1 MKHLK
6 KQFFAA
12 LFFAASL
19 TTFAQVGIG
28 TPSPSATLEVV
39 GDPANASSLDGIIPP
54 RLTGDQLRAKNYTT
68 AQTGVM
74 VYVTAADTAPTGQTS
89 SVTSTGYYSFNGT
102 AWTPVFD
109 STPEAP
115 AFNVVTSDART
126 YNVQPT
132 DDLLILGDGGSD
144 FSNEEFFIQLPSV
157 ADSESA
163 NIPIGKMFYF
173 HNTTRTFMRFNN
185 LDFFPNLGGG
195 AGDDF
200 RRNYIPQFKG
210 FTIMYVGEG
219 RYASVSNH

>member
-39 GDPANASSLDGIIPP
+39 GVPANASSLDGIIPP

-89 SVTSTGYYSFNGT
+89 SVRSTGYYSFNGT

-115 AFNVVTSDART
+115 AFNIVTSAATT
-126 YNVQPT
+126 YNVLPT
-132 DDLLILGDGGSD
+132 DDLLILGDGGVD
-144 FSNEEFFIQLPSV
+144 GEVFFIQLPSV
-157 ADSESA
+157 ADSA

-173 HNTTRTFMRFNN
+173 VNKSPESMRFNN
-185 LDFFPNLGGG
+185 LEFFPNVGG
-195 AGDDF
+195 AGNDDS
-200 RRNYIPQFKG
+200 RYNYIPRYRG
-210 FTIMYVGEG
+210 FSIMYVGEG
-219 RYASVSNH
+219 RYASVSNN

>member
-115 AFNVVTSDART
+115 AFNIVTSDVRT

-132 DDLLILGDGGSD
+132 DDLLILGDGGTD
-144 FSNEEFFIQLPSV
+144 FSDEEFHIQLPSV
-157 ADSESA
+157 AESA

-173 HNTTRTFMRFNN
+173 VNTTRTSMRFDN
-185 LDFFPNLGGG
+185 LDFYPNIGG
-195 AGDDF
+195 AGDDGF
-200 RRNYIPQFKG
+200 RHDYVPRYRGYQ
-210 FTIMYVGEG
+210 IMYVGEG
-219 RYASVSNH
+219 RYASVSGSI